1 MRLKQK
7 TEKKQP
13 KVLKLFVLFGILS
26 LILVL
31 FSIKLLNG
39 GNILTWVTDP
49 KSDLP
54 AVSVIGL
61 VIVVFIVTGFYALSK
76 IAVGNAVFNLKLD
89 IIGFLQSEN
98 ILSPEYVVEER
109 KNTPR
114 VIKRIFKILLLV
126 AERFKASET
135 RRVEL
140 EDMLSKLIDVKK
152 NELTAKS
159 ARDIEATI
167 LFIDIPGFSH
177 ITLKL
182 SSNEII
188 LFLNTYYEY
197 VTALVEKNHGRVHK
211 FMGDS
216 IMSVFKEEG
225 YSHEVTHPLR
235 AINAAMEINT
245 GFAKVLFD
253 SGIEILKKMPI
264 GVSFGI
270 NTGECVTGTVGS
282 TSKLE
287 HSYIGECINQALL
300 ISKRGSTGTVLIGA
314 DTYELTK
321 RDIEAVESEPLKI
334 KNHDYKVYLVKGMN
348 VFSNM
353 IER

>member
-1 MRLKQK
+1 MRQK
-7 TEKKQP
+7 LRREKKQP
-13 KVLKLFVLFGILS
+13 QILSAFFLFGILAF
-26 LILVL
+26 ILVL
-31 FSIKLLNG
+31 LFLKLLNG
-39 GNILTWVTDP
+39 ENILAWVRNP

-54 AVSVIGL
+54 SVALLGVIVGLFAVS
-61 VIVVFIVTGFYALSK
+61 GFYLLSR
-76 IAVGNAVFNLKLD
+76 IEVRNAVFNLKLD
-89 IIGFLQSEN
+89 IIDFLQGEN
-98 ILSPEYVVEER
+98 VLSPEYAVKERKHTAQIIKKIFKLIILVVER
-109 KNTPR
+109 
-114 VIKRIFKILLLV
+114 L
-126 AERFKASET
+126 KASET
-135 RRVEL
+135 RRGEL

-159 ARDIEATI
+159 GRDLVATI

-177 ITLKL
+177 MTLKL

-197 VTALVEKNHGRVHK
+197 VTALVEMNNGRVHK

-225 YSHEVTHPLR
+225 FPHEVSHPLR
-235 AINAAMEINT
+235 AINAAMKVNT

-253 SGIEILKKMPI
+253 SGIEVLKQMPI
-264 GVSFGI
+264 GVCFGI

-282 TSKLE
+282 ASKIE
-287 HSYIGECINQALL
+287 HAYIGECINQALL
-300 ISKRGSTGTVLIGA
+300 ISKRGATGTVFIGA
-314 DTYELTK
+314 DAYELTK
-321 RDIEAVESEPLKI
+321 REIESVESDPITI
-334 KNHDYKVYLVKGMN
+334 KNQEYKVYLVKGVN